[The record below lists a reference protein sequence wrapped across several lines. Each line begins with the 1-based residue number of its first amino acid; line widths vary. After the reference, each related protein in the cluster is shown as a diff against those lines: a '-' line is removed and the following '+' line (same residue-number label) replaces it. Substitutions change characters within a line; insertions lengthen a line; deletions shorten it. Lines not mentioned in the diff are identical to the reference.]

1 MSDIVL
7 EGGIGNYKYIWHS
20 NDCAC
25 AKCQAL
31 DGTEYDNEKD
41 IPDKPHP
48 NCKCYVEVVD
58 ENGCNCLL
66 DLIIALS
73 EITQEAINLKNEI
86 IASKNAFGE
95 LLLTKKR
102 DSGNVIIIENIRDA
116 LDQLF
121 GTVDDF
127 IRNYNDMKEAN
138 VIGADKYFHS
148 KANCE
153 GTQRGEFGELVAKA
167 IGDLRELTDL
177 YRNIIEKG
185 YSLKLTLDD
194 KDADL
199 EANKYGREQGKAH
212 PEEDS
217 SVLVDIYRPNG
228 LPNKY

>member
-1 MSDIVL
+1 MSNTVL

-25 AKCQAL
+25 AKCQSL
-31 DGTEYDNEKD
+31 EGTEYDNEKD

-48 NCKCYVEVVD
+48 NCKCYIEVVD
-58 ENGCNCLL
+58 ENGCSCLL
-66 DLIIALS
+66 DLIIILS
-73 EITQEAINLKNEI
+73 EITNDAMELKNEI
-86 IASKNAFGE
+86 IATKNAFGE

-121 GTVDDF
+121 GTVNDF
-127 IRNYNDMKEAN
+127 IINYNDMTEAN

-148 KANCE
+148 KANCD

-167 IGDLRELTDL
+167 IGDFRELTDL
-177 YRNIIEKG
+177 YRNILEKG
-185 YSLKLTLDD
+185 YSLKLTLED
-194 KDADL
+194 KEEDL
-199 EANKYGREQGKAH
+199 EANKYGREQGKKH

-217 SVLVDIYRPNG
+217 GDLVDKYRPNG
-228 LPNKY
+228 LPDKY

>member
-1 MSDIVL
+1 MSNQVL

-25 AKCQAL
+25 EKCQSL
-31 DGTEYDNEKD
+31 EGTEYYNEKD

-58 ENGCNCLL
+58 ENGCSCLL
-66 DLIIALS
+66 DLIIVLS
-73 EITQEAINLKNEI
+73 EVTKDAMELKNEI
-86 IASKNAFGE
+86 IATKNAFGE

-102 DSGNVIIIENIRDA
+102 GSGNIIIIENLRDA

-127 IRNYNDMKEAN
+127 IKNYNDMKEAN
-138 VIGADKYFHS
+138 TIGGDKYFHS

-167 IGDLRELTDL
+167 ISDLRELTDL
-177 YRNIIEKG
+177 YRNILEKG

-194 KDADL
+194 KAEDL
-199 EANKYGREQGKAH
+199 EANKYGREQGKSH
-212 PEEDS
+212 PKDDS
-217 SVLVDIYRPNG
+217 SILIDKYRPNG
-228 LPNKY
+228 LPDKY

>member
-1 MSDIVL
+1 MSDKVL
-7 EGGIGNYKYIWHS
+7 NGGIGNYKYIWHS

-25 AKCQAL
+25 EKCQAL

-41 IPDKPHP
+41 IPNKPHP
-48 NCKCYVEVVD
+48 NCKCFVEVVD
-58 ENGCNCLL
+58 EDGCSCLL
-66 DLIIALS
+66 DLILILS
-73 EITQEAINLKNEI
+73 EITKDAKGLKNEI
-86 IASKNAFGE
+86 IATKNAFSE

-127 IRNYNDMKEAN
+127 IKNYNEMIEAN

-153 GTQRGEFGELVAKA
+153 GAQRGEFGELVAKA

-177 YRNIIEKG
+177 YRNILEKG
-185 YSLKLTLDD
+185 YSLKLTLED
-194 KDADL
+194 KEADL
-199 EANKYGREQGKAH
+199 EANRYGREQGKNN
-212 PEEDS
+212 PGEDS

-228 LPNKY
+228 FPDKY